1 MRILILC
8 IFLISC
14 NPQNRLNR
22 KVKRAENF
30 AYKHGLVIKDTIKVI
45 DTVIVESYIHDTTS
59 TIIRH
64 DSTIVV
70 NNEKVFLRYFY
81 DTLRQEIYHEV
92 ECRGDTIIREVLVP
106 VDKIKVIEKDNRFM
120 IILIVL
126 LAALFFVILR
136 KNYVAYNL
144 VYLRKFKT
152 RLCSIE
158 TLQD

>member
-1 MRILILC
+1 MKGLLLILI
-8 IFLISC
+8 FLVSC

-22 KVKRAENF
+22 KVKRAENY

-45 DTVIVESYIHDTTS
+45 DTVIVESYIHDTTA
-59 TIIRH
+59 TFYRH
-64 DSTIVV
+64 DSVTVV

-92 ECRGDTIIREVLVP
+92 ECKGDTIIKEVFVP
-106 VDKIKVIEKDNRFM
+106 VDKIKVIEKDNRFN

-136 KNYVAYNL
+136 RNYV
-144 VYLRKFKT
+144 
-152 RLCSIE
+152 S
-158 TLQD
+158 

>member
-1 MRILILC
+1 VKGLLLILI
-8 IFLISC
+8 FLVSC

-22 KVKRAENF
+22 KVKRVENY

-45 DTVIVESYIHDTTS
+45 DTVIVDNYIHDTTA
-59 TIIRH
+59 TFYRH
-64 DSTIVV
+64 DSITVV

-92 ECRGDTIIREVLVP
+92 ECKGDTIIREVLVP

-136 KNYVAYNL
+136 RNYV
-144 VYLRKFKT
+144 K
-152 RLCSIE
+152 
-158 TLQD
+158 

>member
-22 KVKRAENF
+22 KVKRAENY
-30 AYKHGLVIKDTIKVI
+30 AYKHGLVIKDTIKIV
-45 DTVIVESYIHDTTS
+45 DTVIVDNYIHDTTA
-59 TIIRH
+59 TIIKH

-92 ECRGDTIIREVLVP
+92 ECKGDTIIREVLVP
-106 VDKIKVIEKDNRFM
+106 VDKVKVIEKDNRYM
-120 IILIVL
+120 IVLIVL
-126 LAALFFVILR
+126 LSALFFVVLR
-136 KNYVAYNL
+136 RNYVA
-144 VYLRKFKT
+144 
-152 RLCSIE
+152 
-158 TLQD
+158 

>member
-1 MRILILC
+1 MRILLLC

-22 KVKRAENF
+22 KVKRAENY
-30 AYKHGLVIKDTIKVI
+30 AYKHGLVIKDTIKVV
-45 DTVIVESYIHDTTS
+45 DTVIVESYIHDTTA
-59 TIIRH
+59 TFIRH

-92 ECRGDTIIREVLVP
+92 ECKGDTIVKEVLVP
-106 VDKIKVIEKDNRFM
+106 VDKIKVIEKDNRFN

-136 KNYVAYNL
+136 RNY
-144 VYLRKFKT
+144 KG
-152 RLCSIE
+152 
-158 TLQD
+158 

>member
-8 IFLISC
+8 IFFISC

-22 KVKRAENF
+22 KVKRAENY

-45 DTVIVESYIHDTTS
+45 DTVIVESYIHDTTATFYTS
-59 TIIRH
+59 
-64 DSTIVV
+64 DSITVIDNSRVLL
-70 NNEKVFLRYFY
+70 KYYY

-92 ECRGDTIIREVLVP
+92 ECRGDTIVREILVP
-106 VDKIKVIEKDNRFM
+106 VDKVKVIEKDNRFM

-136 KNYVAYNL
+136 RNYV
-144 VYLRKFKT
+144 R
-152 RLCSIE
+152 
-158 TLQD
+158 

>member
-1 MRILILC
+1 VKGLLIIV
-8 IFLISC
+8 IFLTSC

-22 KVKRAENF
+22 KVKRAENY
-30 AYKHGLVIKDTIKVI
+30 AYKHGLVIKDTIKVV
-45 DTVIVESYIHDTTS
+45 DTVIVENYIHDTTA
-59 TIIRH
+59 TIIKH

-92 ECRGDTIIREVLVP
+92 ECKGDTIIREVLVP
-106 VDKIKVIEKDNRFM
+106 VDKIKVIEKDNRFN

-136 KNYVAYNL
+136 RNYVA
-144 VYLRKFKT
+144 
-152 RLCSIE
+152 
-158 TLQD
+158 

>member
-22 KVKRAENF
+22 KVKRAENY

-45 DTVIVESYIHDTTS
+45 DTVIVESYIHDTTATFYTS
-59 TIIRH
+59 
-64 DSTIVV
+64 DSITVIDNSRVLL
-70 NNEKVFLRYFY
+70 KYYY

-92 ECRGDTIIREVLVP
+92 ECRGDTIVREILVP
-106 VDKIKVIEKDNRFM
+106 VDKVKVIEKDNRFM

-136 KNYVAYNL
+136 RNYV
-144 VYLRKFKT
+144 R
-152 RLCSIE
+152 
-158 TLQD
+158 

>member
-1 MRILILC
+1 MRILLLC

-22 KVKRAENF
+22 KVKRAENY
-30 AYKHGLVIKDTIKVI
+30 AYKHGLVIKDTIKVV
-45 DTVIVESYIHDTTS
+45 DTVIIESYIHDTTA
-59 TIIRH
+59 TFIRH

-92 ECRGDTIIREVLVP
+92 ECKGDTIVKEVLVP
-106 VDKIKVIEKDNRFM
+106 VDKIKVIEKDNRFN

-126 LAALFFVILR
+126 LSALFFVVLR
-136 KNYVAYNL
+136 RNYVA
-144 VYLRKFKT
+144 
-152 RLCSIE
+152 
-158 TLQD
+158 